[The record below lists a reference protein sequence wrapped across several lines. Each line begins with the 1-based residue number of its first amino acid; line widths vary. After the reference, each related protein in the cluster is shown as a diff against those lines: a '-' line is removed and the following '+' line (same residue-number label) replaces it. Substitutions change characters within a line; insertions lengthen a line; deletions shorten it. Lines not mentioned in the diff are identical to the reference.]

1 MKKATPFAENE
12 PVESCHDVLTEIAR
26 AGAQKML
33 AVALDDEVADYLA
46 EHADSRDESGHL
58 LVVRNGHGRERE
70 IQTGIGS
77 VAVRQPR
84 VNDRRVDENG
94 DRNKFTSKI
103 LPPYLRRTKAVEELI
118 PWLYLKGVST
128 GDF

>member
-12 PVESCHDVLTEIAR
+12 PFESLPDVLTEIAR

-33 AVALDDEVADYLA
+33 AAALEDEVAEYLCQ
-46 EHADSRDESGHL
+46 HAGARDESGHL

-70 IQTGIGS
+70 IQTGIGT

-84 VNDRRVDENG
+84 VNELARRAPE
-94 DRNKFTSKI
+94 
-103 LPPYLRRTKAVEELI
+103 
-118 PWLYLKGVST
+118 
-128 GDF
+128 